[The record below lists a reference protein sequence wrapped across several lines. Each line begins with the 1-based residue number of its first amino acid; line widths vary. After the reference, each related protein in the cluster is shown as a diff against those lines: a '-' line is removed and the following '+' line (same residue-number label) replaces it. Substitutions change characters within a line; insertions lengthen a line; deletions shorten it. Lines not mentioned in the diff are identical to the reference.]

1 MINISK
7 RPPILRGGWGLKSA
21 LLYFEPEIPHWVQ
34 LLRIEVEEIKKPAS
48 GSLTGSQ
55 VYWLVRS
62 HGLIEKPK
70 SIG

>member
-1 MINISK
+1 
-7 RPPILRGGWGLKSA
+7 LKSA

-34 LLRIEVEEIKKPAS
+34 LLRIEVGEIKKPAS

>member
-34 LLRIEVEEIKKPAS
+34 LLRIEVGEIKKTRQRFADGLS
-48 GSLTGSQ
+48 SLLACSLT
-55 VYWLVRS
+55 WFD
-62 HGLIEKPK
+62 
-70 SIG
+70 